1 MNSSK
6 ESRVRKLRAHDELDE
21 DRIREILVTIADRD
35 ARLFTRV
42 ALEVVH
48 SHLDKL

>member
-1 MNSSK
+1 MNSR
-6 ESRVRKLRAHDELDE
+6 ERRVRKPRAHDELDE
-21 DRIREILVTIADRD
+21 DRVREILVTIADRD

-42 ALEVVH
+42 ALEVVQ